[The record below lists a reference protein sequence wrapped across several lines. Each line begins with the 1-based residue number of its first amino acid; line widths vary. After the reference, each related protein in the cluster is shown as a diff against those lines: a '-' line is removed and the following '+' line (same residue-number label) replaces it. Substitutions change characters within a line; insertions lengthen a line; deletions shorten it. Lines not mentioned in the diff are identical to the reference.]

1 MHRIDRCFE
10 ELARA
15 RRKALCAYLCIGDPS
30 LEESEALALAA
41 VEAGADLLELG
52 VPFSDPTADG
62 PTIARAAERAIA
74 SGATLTRVIE
84 VASRLRARVEAP
96 LVLFSYYNPILV
108 TGEERVVALAAEAG
122 IDALLVVDLPP
133 EEAGPL
139 RSLAASRGLGV
150 VPLLAPTSDPA
161 RVEAV
166 RRASAPPPGAPRG
179 FVYAISMTG
188 VTGAN
193 PSDLSSV
200 SETAEALRSAFGLP
214 VLLGFGIDSGE
225 SAKLAAGAPGAGAD
239 GVIVGTAIVK
249 RIERGNTTEERA
261 SGVRALVSELRAA
274 LG

>member
-1 MHRIDRCFE
+1 MHRIDRCFGE
-10 ELARA
+10 IARA
-15 RRKALCAYLCIGDPS
+15 GKKALCAYLCIGDPS
-30 LEESEALALAA
+30 LEESEGLALAA

-84 VASRLRARVEAP
+84 VAARLRAKVDAP

-108 TGEERVVALAAEAG
+108 TGEERVIALAAEAG

-139 RSLAASRGLGV
+139 RALAASRGLGII
-150 VPLLAPTSDPA
+150 PLLAPTSDPA

-166 RRASAPPPGAPRG
+166 RRAAEPPEGAPRG

-193 PSDLSSV
+193 PSDLSSAAAK
-200 SETAEALRSAFGLP
+200 AEALREAFGRP
-214 VLLGFGIDSGE
+214 VLIGFGIDSGE
-225 SAKLAAGAPGAGAD
+225 SAKRAAGPVGAGAD

-249 RIERGNTTEERA
+249 RIERGTTPEERVA
-261 SGVRALVSELRAA
+261 GVRELVSELRSA